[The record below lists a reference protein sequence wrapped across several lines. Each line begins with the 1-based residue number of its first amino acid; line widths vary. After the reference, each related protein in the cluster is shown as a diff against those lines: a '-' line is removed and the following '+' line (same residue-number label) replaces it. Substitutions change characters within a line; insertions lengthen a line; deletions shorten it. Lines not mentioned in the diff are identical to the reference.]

1 MRKALSMTSEKVAHA
16 PTIGRIHKDRTPPA
30 VKPPAAVCDNS
41 GYRGL
46 TGTHRDFIAHGA
58 VRKARTP
65 EQLNAAAPSL
75 NYPATLVGSVGN
87 MTLFYD
93 PALGAPGLALAQQ
106 FLNVANRPYQDMVSF
121 FGINGGAVQVV
132 IAPLSGNNDG
142 SGGAY
147 HYGCD
152 FVSGG
157 TMYLDAT
164 FASTTIDPV
173 DLQVA

>member
-1 MRKALSMTSEKVAHA
+1 MRKALSMTNDKAAHLSTTHSS
-16 PTIGRIHKDRTPPA
+16 TISHIKKARPLPA
-30 VKPPAAVCDNS
+30 VMPRAAVCDTS
-41 GYRGL
+41 GSCGL
-46 TGTHRDFIAHGA
+46 LGGHREFLPHGA

-65 EQLNAAAPSL
+65 EQLTAAAVGL
-75 NYPATLVGSVGN
+75 DYPATQVGTVGN

-93 PALGAPGLALAQQ
+93 PALGAQGLALAQQ

-157 TMYLDAT
+157 TM
-164 FASTTIDPV
+164 
-173 DLQVA
+173 